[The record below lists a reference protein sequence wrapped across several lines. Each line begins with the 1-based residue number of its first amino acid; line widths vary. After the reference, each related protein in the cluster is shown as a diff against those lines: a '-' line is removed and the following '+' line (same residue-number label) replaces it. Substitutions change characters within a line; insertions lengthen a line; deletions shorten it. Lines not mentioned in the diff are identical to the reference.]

1 VIGLIDRIRRE
12 LEVLGPIDTVR
23 AEARRLRLRIET
35 LPPIRMLRPGSPVRP
50 RIKTRVRRIERKLR
64 R

>member
-1 VIGLIDRIRRE
+1 MIDRIRRE

-23 AEARRLRLRIET
+23 AEARRLKLRIET
-35 LPPIRMLRPGSPVRP
+35 LPPIKMVKPESPVIP
-50 RIKTRVRRIERKLR
+50 RIKARVRRIERKVR